1 MKEKKIFINTVPHS
15 GTHFLSSLL
24 ENIGYEHAIFKHTFY
39 YGKPF
44 YRRIQKAGIN
54 WRTAKL
60 LKEKIKVFEKKNV
73 PVSVSAPV
81 KITKSTYASLF
92 KALSPGQ
99 FIIGHVP
106 FSIEAQNAQ
115 KKYVDI
121 SITIIRDPRDM
132 IFSMIRH
139 IKERRQHHGFNY
151 LFNVLTNDTD
161 RFFAIAEGYENSFG
175 KMIGVEEML
184 ISMLN
189 WQTNKSNICVR
200 FEDIIGKKGGGESYL
215 QLKTM
220 NTLLSFIGQNLSN
233 ENLEKLV
240 EETFGKSSTFR
251 KGQIYGWK
259 DVLNNE
265 NNEKFERRFHDL
277 LAKTGYSSL

>member
-24 ENIGYEHAIFKHTFY
+24 ENIGYEHAILEHTFY
-39 YGKPF
+39 FGKPF
-44 YRRIQKAGIN
+44 YRRMQKAGIN

-60 LKEKIKVFEKKNV
+60 LKEKIKVFEKKNI

-81 KITKSTYASLF
+81 KITKSTYGGLF
-92 KALSPGQ
+92 KVLLPGK

-106 FSIEAQNAQ
+106 FSSEAQDVQ

-132 IFSMIRH
+132 ILSMLRH
-139 IKERRQHHGFNY
+139 IKERTHHHGFNY

-161 RFFAIAEGYENSFG
+161 RFFAVAEGYENSYG
-175 KMIGVEEML
+175 KMIGVEKML
-184 ISMLN
+184 NSMLH
-189 WQTNKSNICVR
+189 WQKSKSNICVK
-200 FEDIIGKKGGGESYL
+200 FEDIIGIKGGGESYL

-220 NTLLSFIGQNLSN
+220 KTLLSFIGQTLSD

-240 EETFGKSSTFR
+240 EDTFGKSSTFR

-259 DVLNNE
+259 DVLSDEDNK
-265 NNEKFERRFHDL
+265 KFERRFQDL
-277 LAKTGYSSL
+277 LIKTGYSSL